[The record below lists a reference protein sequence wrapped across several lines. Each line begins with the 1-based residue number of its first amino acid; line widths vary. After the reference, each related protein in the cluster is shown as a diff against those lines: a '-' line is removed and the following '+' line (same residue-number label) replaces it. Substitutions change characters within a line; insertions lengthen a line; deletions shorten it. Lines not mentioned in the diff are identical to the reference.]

1 MFDFISATI
10 MSEILLLVAVSIED
24 GGLFDWVVRRN
35 PANTPGARRYS
46 RTASLRARRSLGA
59 KTISAGLSIPGG

>member
-1 MFDFISATI
+1 MFRFASETM

-35 PANTPGARRYS
+35 PANTPGALFAHRKFARP
-46 RTASLRARRSLGA
+46 TAF
-59 KTISAGLSIPGG
+59 GG